1 MKLTLESLIYAGVLA
16 LGAAIAPAQAANPC
30 LASDLAGVAVT
41 DCAGFHGGNLISGN
55 ADDILFVNNKVVRV
69 AEVNADDGVIRQ
81 RGGEVDD
88 AARQPVELFGPQAH
102 VGDAELRR
110 HALVL
115 AGLGLVVFMVRR
127 RKT

>member
-30 LASDLAGVAVT
+30 LAGVAVT
-41 DCAGFHGGNLISGN
+41 DCAGFYGGNLISGN

-81 RGGEVDD
+81 RGGEVED
-88 AARQPVELFGPQAH
+88 AARQAVELFGPQAH

-115 AGLGLVVFMVRR
+115 AGLGLVVFMARR

>member
-30 LASDLAGVAVT
+30 LAGVAVT
-41 DCAGFHGGNLISGN
+41 DCAGFYGGNLISGN

-88 AARQPVELFGPQAH
+88 AARQAVDLFGPQAH

-115 AGLGLVVFMVRR
+115 AGLGLVVFMARR